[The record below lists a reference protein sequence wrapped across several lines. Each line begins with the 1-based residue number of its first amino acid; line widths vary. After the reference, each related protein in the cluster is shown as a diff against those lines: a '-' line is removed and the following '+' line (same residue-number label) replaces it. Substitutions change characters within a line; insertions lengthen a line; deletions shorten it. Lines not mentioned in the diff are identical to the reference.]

1 MILRSFNCQIRPIEL
16 WIQFRPIHISIFEG
30 GKRGSF
36 WSSKIFGWSELE
48 MCFFVDNCKL
58 LFFLPKN
65 VIIVMLKVPCCS
77 KLNFCIVCNFMP
89 KLLCSTYR
97 KVVNSMR
104 VKPRQALGKVIWV
117 KSFTL
122 CCPLIHNIL
131 QKYFR
136 IRNRCSPLSKCS
148 LWKIWQKEYT

>member
-1 MILRSFNCQIRPIEL
+1 MADSYFDF
-16 WIQFRPIHISIFEG
+16 WG
-30 GKRGSF
+30 GKKKLLLKLKNMYVF
-36 WSSKIFGWSELE
+36 EWSPLE

-122 CCPLIHNIL
+122 CCPFYSQYLTLESGIDVDPWINVASG
-131 QKYFR
+131 KFDKK
-136 IRNRCSPLSKCS
+136 NKAP
-148 LWKIWQKEYT
+148 